1 MPLEL
6 PVLVIIAFVALA
18 VAAAAARRTGD
29 HADRMAGR
37 RKVDRADRRGA
48 LGPAVDL
55 VDRSLALY
63 TIRAR
68 LGRPTTTRAERR
80 ASEER
85 AAMIAQADVIR
96 QMRTIPPRPAR
107 PAHLVVAGRPHPID
121 DDARTPDDGPPIVL
135 RRRSTLP
142 GELLAAAIGLGVVVG
157 IVVAIWPS
165 QPTGR
170 VLSATATPALGAPV
184 AAPLP
189 AASGPLPSPATT
201 TPEVTLPP

>member
-29 HADRMAGR
+29 HADRVAGR

-85 AAMIAQADVIR
+85 AAAIAQADVIR
-96 QMRTIPPRPAR
+96 RMRTVPRPVR
-107 PAHLVVAGRPHPID
+107 PAHLVVAGRPHAVDEEGRAP
-121 DDARTPDDGPPIVL
+121 TDGSPLVL

-165 QPTGR
+165 QPSGG
-170 VLSATATPALGAPV
+170 VLSATATPALRAPV

-189 AASGPLPSPATT
+189 AESGPLPSPAGT
-201 TPEVTLPP
+201 TPGVTLPP

>member
-107 PAHLVVAGRPHPID
+107 PAHLVVAGPHPID

>member
-29 HADRMAGR
+29 HADRVAGR

-63 TIRAR
+63 TVRAR
-68 LGRPTTTRAERR
+68 LGRPTTTRADRR
-80 ASEER
+80 AMAER
-85 AAMIAQADVIR
+85 AATMAQADVIR
-96 QMRTIPPRPAR
+96 QMRAGPPRPTR
-107 PAHLVVAGRPHPID
+107 PAHLVVAGRPNGADEPALRPID
-121 DDARTPDDGPPIVL
+121 EPPVVL

-157 IVVAIWPS
+157 IVVAIWPN
-165 QPTGR
+165 QPSGG
-170 VLSATATPALGAPV
+170 VLSATATPALDAPA

-189 AASGPLPSPATT
+189 GGSGPIPSSSSTAPG
-201 TPEVTLPP
+201 VTLPP

>member
-6 PVLVIIAFVALA
+6 PVLVIVAFVALA

-29 HADRMAGR
+29 HADRVAGR

-80 ASEER
+80 AMEER
-85 AAMIAQADVIR
+85 AATMAQADVIR
-96 QMRTIPPRPAR
+96 QMRTGPPRPIR
-107 PAHLVVAGRPHPID
+107 PAHLVVAGRAHGSDEAALRPID
-121 DDARTPDDGPPIVL
+121 EPPVVL

-157 IVVAIWPS
+157 IVVAIWPN
-165 QPTGR
+165 QPSSA
-170 VLSATATPALGAPV
+170 VLSATGTPAFDAPA

-189 AASGPLPSPATT
+189 GGSGPIPSSPST
-201 TPEVTLPP
+201 TPGVTLPP

>member
-1 MPLEL
+1 MALEL
-6 PVLVIIAFVALA
+6 PVLAIIAFLALA

-29 HADRMAGR
+29 HADRLAGR

-63 TIRAR
+63 TIRSR
-68 LGRPTTTRAERR
+68 LGRPTATRAERR
-80 ASEER
+80 ALEER
-85 AAMIAQADVIR
+85 SATMAQADVIR
-96 QMRTIPPRPAR
+96 QMRAGPPRPVR
-107 PAHLVVAGRPHPID
+107 PAHLVVSGRPPGLD
-121 DDARTPDDGPPIVL
+121 DVGPHPDDGRPVVR

-142 GELLAAAIGLGVVVG
+142 VELLAAAIGLGVVVG

-165 QPTGR
+165 QPAGG
-170 VLSATATPALGAPV
+170 VLSATATPVLAPA

-189 AASGPLPSPATT
+189 VSSGPVTSSPSAT
-201 TPEVTLPP
+201 PGVTLPP